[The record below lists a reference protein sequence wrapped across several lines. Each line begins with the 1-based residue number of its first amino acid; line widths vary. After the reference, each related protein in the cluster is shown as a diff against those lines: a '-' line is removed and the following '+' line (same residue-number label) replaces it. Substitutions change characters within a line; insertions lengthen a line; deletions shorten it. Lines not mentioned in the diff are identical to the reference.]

1 MNIIEED
8 TIEHVGNDETTEEG
22 KTKEWGIS
30 YHQESGIGEGVH
42 EGWTIYPTMGK
53 ITVEGMLENN
63 DECEFDT
70 SSATARIMQNKH
82 ARRYPVRVTFRRLV
96 FEKRSH
102 LRR

>member
-8 TIEHVGNDETTEEG
+8 MIEHISSDETTEEG
-22 KTKEWGIS
+22 KRKEWGIS
-30 YHQESGIGEGVH
+30 CHQESGIGEGVH
-42 EGWTIYPTMGK
+42 EVWTIYPTMGK
-53 ITVEGMLENN
+53 ITVEGVL

-70 SSATARIMQNKH
+70 SSVTARIMQNKH

>member
-1 MNIIEED
+1 M
-8 TIEHVGNDETTEEG
+8 IEHVSNDETTGEG
-22 KTKEWGIS
+22 KRKEWGIS

-53 ITVEGMLENN
+53 ITVEGMLENS
-63 DECEFDT
+63 DGCEFDT
-70 SSATARIMQNKH
+70 SSVTARIMQNKR